1 VAGFLQQRQT
11 SGLSALGVAVTTAA
25 QPASLSQV
33 VPGILVRGAEL
44 RADSTQ
50 PGNWVRIFNPSTSS
64 SEVLIEVVGSSTSE
78 FGGVITATISAGTT
92 VDVPLAG
99 LPNGNYSAFVSA
111 SEPVIAG
118 AISVGAVSLE
128 AQDIAWSQSA
138 EPLRGSIGMAM
149 AGDEGLLQLT
159 NPNADEIAVSVRTDL
174 GVTGLILPPRSTRV
188 FPVKQGA
195 IRIES
200 ADTDLGLI
208 ANLIF
213 ESQVGFGLA
222 AVGSNSNLGSEI
234 QVRVWR

>member
-1 VAGFLQQRQT
+1 
-11 SGLSALGVAVTTAA
+11 
-25 QPASLSQV
+25 
-33 VPGILVRGAEL
+33 
-44 RADSTQ
+44 
-50 PGNWVRIFNPSTSS
+50 
-64 SEVLIEVVGSSTSE
+64 
-78 FGGVITATISAGTT
+78 
-92 VDVPLAG
+92 
-99 LPNGNYSAFVSA
+99 
-111 SEPVIAG
+111 
-118 AISVGAVSLE
+118 
-128 AQDIAWSQSA
+128 
-138 EPLRGSIGMAM
+138 MAM